1 MINGNPATFIDTVY
15 SGQEIFFLYDGNKY
29 MYQGY
34 TVNDVCHM
42 EIQQHIPWVSE
53 LVWHAQNSSMQECL
67 EEFEKAPIFNGK
79 SFWDVESEIEWVD
92 E

>member
-15 SGQEIFFLYDGNKY
+15 SGQEIFFLYSGKKY

-34 TVNDVCHM
+34 TVNGVCRM
-42 EIQQHIPWVSE
+42 EIQQHIPWSSE
-53 LVWHAQNSSMQECL
+53 LVWHTQSSSMQECL